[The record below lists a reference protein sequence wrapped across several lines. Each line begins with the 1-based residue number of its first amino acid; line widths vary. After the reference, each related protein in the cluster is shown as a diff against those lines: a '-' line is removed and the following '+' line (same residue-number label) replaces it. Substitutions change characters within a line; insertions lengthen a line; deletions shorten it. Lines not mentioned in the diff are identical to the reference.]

1 MWGYILGQ
9 KREILVQIDLIR
21 IFHVL
26 SSFGVCLRK
35 DFKASGEKNVVKFS
49 VFKMRIKGDKEN
61 SPFVDNI
68 LETILGA

>member
-21 IFHVL
+21 TSHVL
-26 SSFGVCLRK
+26 SCLRK
-35 DFKASGEKNVVKFS
+35 DFKASGENNVVKFS
-49 VFKMRIKGDKEN
+49 VFKMRVKGDKEN
-61 SPFVDNI
+61 SLFVDNI